1 VSRCLIT
8 YDPIPEG
15 TDYSAR
21 GLRLLHS
28 RLSHLDP
35 LPFTNEE
42 LIQEAVNRSSKM
54 SVQGIQPKLSAVLR
68 VKEGRF
74 ELVDQGGRFIL
85 KPPNAGYPELPENED
100 VTMKLAKAAGLE
112 VPDHGLVRAK
122 DEKLVYWI
130 RRFDRAGQKGKLA
143 VEDFAQLSG
152 KDRETKYKSSV
163 EQVIDV
169 IEKYCTF
176 PLVEKK
182 VFFERFL
189 FNYLVGNEDM
199 HLKNYAVITDESVV
213 RLAPCFD
220 FLNSTIVLKEAR
232 EESALPLGGKKSGF
246 TRNLLV
252 EYLAA
257 GRLGLTESV
266 IKGVLQTFQS
276 FGPVWKTW
284 IERSFLS
291 AEAKER
297 YCAVLGA
304 RFAGIFEGPKTQPI
318 VWRC

>member
-8 YDPIPEG
+8 YDAIPDDR
-15 TDYSAR
+15 DYSAR
-21 GLRLLHS
+21 GLRRLHS

-42 LIQEAVNRSSKM
+42 LIQEVVNRASKM

-68 VKEGRF
+68 VQEGRF
-74 ELVDQGGRFIL
+74 ELVDRGGRFIL

-100 VTMKLAKAAGLE
+100 LTMKLAKVAGLE
-112 VPDHGLVRAK
+112 IPDHGLVRAK
-122 DEKLVYWI
+122 DRKLVYWI
-130 RRFDRAGQKGKLA
+130 RRFDRVGQKGKLA

-152 KDRETKYKSSV
+152 KDRETKYESSV
-163 EQVIDV
+163 EHVIDV

-199 HLKNYAVITDESVV
+199 HLKNYAVITEKEVT

-232 EESALPLGGKKSGF
+232 EESALPLRGKKSGF
-246 TRNLLV
+246 TRNLLIK
-252 EYLAA
+252 YLAA
-257 GRLGLTESV
+257 ERLGLTEPV
-266 IKGVLQTFQS
+266 IKGVVRTFQS
-276 FGPVWKTW
+276 IWPVWKTW

-297 YCAVLGA
+297 YCTVVTA
-304 RFAGIFEGPKTQPI
+304 RFARIFAGL
-318 VWRC
+318 